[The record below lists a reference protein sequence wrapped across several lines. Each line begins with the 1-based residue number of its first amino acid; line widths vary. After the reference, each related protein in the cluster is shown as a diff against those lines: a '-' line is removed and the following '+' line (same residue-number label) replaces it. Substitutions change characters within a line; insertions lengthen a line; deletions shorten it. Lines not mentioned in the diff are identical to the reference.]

1 MSLVYTTTKDIKIPK
16 QMVDQVIGQDHA
28 VNIVKKAALKRRN
41 VLLIGPPGTGKSLLS
56 RALADLLPK
65 EKLIDIVAY
74 ANISDENVPLIK
86 AYQKGE
92 GKRVVNIARLQAM
105 SSFRNQNILIF
116 IFVLIATILPYYLY
130 ANNVFPFDS
139 PIIYAASMIT
149 SIVMVIGFMLF
160 LNVSRKMVKMGNQ
173 AQIPKLL
180 IDNSEKK
187 KAPFYDA
194 TGAHAGALLGDV
206 LHDPLQSGGLGTPAH
221 ERLIP
226 GMVHRA
232 SGGVLFIDEISTL
245 TPHSQQELLTSLQ
258 EKKYPITGQSD
269 RSSGAMTR
277 SEPVPTDFILV
288 AAGNLE
294 TVQHMHPA
302 LRSRIRGYGYEVYV
316 NDTMDDTEENR
327 DKLAIFVAQEVE
339 KDGKIRHFT
348 KEATDIIINEAR
360 KIASTSGKLTVRLR
374 ELGGLVRAAGDLA
387 VEDNVEFVLP
397 KHVHE
402 AKKLSRTLEQQMAD
416 KYIEAK
422 KKYEV
427 IVVEGTRVGR
437 VNGLAVIGGDTAF
450 SGIVLPIESEVT
462 PGGKKTEFVAT
473 GKLGEIAKEAVKN
486 VSALVLK
493 YFGEDLREK
502 YDVYIQFVQS
512 TEGVEGDSASIAVA
526 TAIISSLKNVPVRQ
540 DTALTGSLS
549 VRGDVLAVGGITAKV
564 EAAIDAGIKR
574 VIIPKANEGDIV
586 ISKEKLKLIEV
597 IPVMRI
603 EEVIKEAMAWKGKE
617 SVLKSILLK
626 AKQ

>member
-1 MSLVYTTTKDIKIPK
+1 MPLAYKTTKDIQIPK
-16 QMVDQVIGQDHA
+16 QMVEQVIGQEQA
-28 VNIVKKAALKRRN
+28 VNIIKKAALKRRN
-41 VLLIGPPGTGKSLLS
+41 VLLIGSPGTGKSLLGQ
-56 RALADLLPK
+56 ALAELLPQ
-65 EKLIDIVAY
+65 EKLLDVVAF
-74 ANISDENVPLIK
+74 ANPTDENVPFIRT
-86 AYQKGE
+86 YQKGE
-92 GKRVVNIARLQAM
+92 GRRLVNHARLQAM
-105 SSFRNQNILIF
+105 GSFRNQNILLF
-116 IFVLIATILPYYLY
+116 VFVLGAAIIPYIFY
-130 ANNVFPFDS
+130 ANKIFPFDS

-149 SIVMVIGFMLF
+149 SIILVIGFMLF
-160 LNVSRKMVKMGNQ
+160 LNVGRKMIKSGSQV
-173 AQIPKLL
+173 QIPKLV
-180 IDNSEKK
+180 IDNADKK
-187 KAPFYDA
+187 KAPFFDA

-206 LHDPLQSGGLGTPAH
+206 LHDPLQSGGLGTPSH

-226 GMVHRA
+226 GLVHRA

-245 TPHSQQELLTSLQ
+245 SPHSQQELLTALQ

-269 RSSGAMTR
+269 RSSAAMTR

-288 AAGNLE
+288 GAGNME
-294 TVQHMHPA
+294 TVQQMHPA

-327 DKLAIFVAQEVE
+327 DKLAVFVAQEVE
-339 KDGKIRHFT
+339 KDKKIPHFT
-348 KEATDIIINEAR
+348 KEAVDGIIHEAKR
-360 KIASTSGKLTVRLR
+360 IASTSGKLTVRLR

-387 VEDNVEFVLP
+387 VEDHAEFVLQ
-397 KHVHE
+397 KHVQE
-402 AKKLSRTLEQQMAD
+402 AKKLSRPLEQQIAD

-427 IVVEGTRVGR
+427 IITEGTRVGR
-437 VNGLAVIGGDTAF
+437 VNGLAVIGSDMAY

-502 YDVYIQFVQS
+502 YDVFIQFVQS

-526 TAIISSLKNVPVRQ
+526 TAIISSLKNIPIRQ

-549 VRGDVLAVGGITAKV
+549 VRGEVLAVGGITAKV
-564 EAAIDAGIKR
+564 EAAIEAGIKR
-574 VIIPKANEGDIV
+574 VIIPRANEKDIV
-586 ISKEKLKLIEV
+586 IPPEKIRNIDV
-597 IPVMRI
+597 IPVTRI
-603 EEVIKEAMAWKGKE
+603 EEVFKEAMEWKGKE
-617 SVLKSILLK
+617 TVLKSILQK
-626 AKQ
+626 AKR